1 MATCCCKTICK
12 GCNYANQEREIEQGL
27 QPRCAFCREPAP
39 DTDEESDRNVMKRI
53 KKHNDPVAMTHMG
66 KEHDREGDYVKAL
79 EYYTKAIELD
89 DKAAHF
95 CLGNL
100 YYYGDGVDKDE
111 KKAIH
116 HYEEAAIGGHP
127 QARGILGFHEN
138 IRGRFERAVKHFI
151 IAANLGCDISLKA
164 VKDLFVEGIAS
175 KEDYAAALRGH
186 QAAVDAT
193 KSSQREMGEAFF
205 DALRGASARS

>member
-1 MATCCCKTICK
+1 LRNGTRNTKR
-12 GCNYANQEREIEQGL
+12 EREQEL
-27 QPRCAFCREPAP
+27 EHRCAFCREPDAKS
-39 DTDEESDRNVMKRI
+39 DEEYNKRVMNRI
-53 KKHNDPVAMTHMG
+53 KKNDPAAISQMG
-66 KEHDREGDYVKAL
+66 KKHEKEGDYVKAL

-138 IRGRFERAVKHFI
+138 ISGRFERAVKHFI
-151 IAANLGCDISLKA
+151 IAANLGCDISLEA

-175 KEDYAAALRGH
+175 KEDYAAALRGRGH

>member
-1 MATCCCKTICK
+1 
-12 GCNYANQEREIEQGL
+12 
-27 QPRCAFCREPAP
+27 
-39 DTDEESDRNVMKRI
+39 
-53 KKHNDPVAMTHMG
+53 MG
-66 KEHDREGDYVKAL
+66 KQYDKEGDHGKSL
-79 EYYTKAIELD
+79 EYHTKAAELGNV
-89 DKAAHF
+89 AAHF
-95 CLGNL
+95 CLGCL
-100 YYYGDGVDKDE
+100 YYNGDGVEKDTI
-111 KKAIH
+111 KAVYH
-116 HYEEAAIGGHP
+116 FEQAAIGGHP